1 MHKGIAP
8 SAAYGIHFSFDDILL
23 NYSMR
28 FTENFSIGEAEAE
41 AKLAQK
47 DAELEQAE
55 KYHRWALEHGYK
67 ED

>member
-1 MHKGIAP
+1 
-8 SAAYGIHFSFDDILL
+8 
-23 NYSMR
+23 MR
-28 FTENFSIGEAEAE
+28 FTENFLIGEAEAE
-41 AKLAQK
+41 AKLSQK